1 MAAGE
6 DVAMIATVVTILFSL
21 AVLGW
26 SLLYKCTDATMD
38 PKDFNLDKCLG
49 FLIPPQATKKTE
61 SVSVEGEN
69 LTSKKLYETVEGEED
84 EEDEDEDYKFIRE
97 FNEMNT
103 KIIGSD
109 YTDIAART
117 LGECA
122 KICYENQVNDCGGF
136 ISEYKDK
143 TSEQDRVTCRLYPKG
158 NLSDS
163 TIPSYLTRSFYLK
176 GQTVTRI

>member
-49 FLIPPQATKKTE
+49 FLIPQTTKKTE
-61 SVSVEGEN
+61 TELASVKGEN
-69 LTSKKLYETVEGEED
+69 LTSKKLYETVEG

-103 KIIGSD
+103 KIVGSD
-109 YTDIAART
+109 HVDIAART

-176 GQTVTRI
+176 GQTLTQI